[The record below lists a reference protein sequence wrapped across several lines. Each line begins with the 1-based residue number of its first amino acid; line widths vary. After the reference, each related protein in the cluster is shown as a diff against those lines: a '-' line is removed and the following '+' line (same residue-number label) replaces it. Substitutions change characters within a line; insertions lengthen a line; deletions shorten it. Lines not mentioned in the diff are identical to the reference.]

1 MRNEPKIC
9 NYIDIPLQHISDS
22 VLKSMRR
29 GTTMAK
35 TTALLKEFRLAVP
48 DMAIRTTLIVGYPGE
63 TEADFQLLKNWVQE
77 MRFERLGCFQYSHE
91 EDTKAFELVDDVPAE
106 VKQQRANEIMEI
118 QSQISWE
125 LNQQKVGQVLKVMI
139 DRKEGQYYVGRT
151 EFDSPDVDNLVHISN
166 VEAYLSPGTFVE
178 VQIQEAAD
186 YDLYGVLKY

>member
-1 MRNEPKIC
+1 M
-9 NYIDIPLQHISDS
+9 
-22 VLKSMRR
+22 
-29 GTTMAK
+29 
-35 TTALLKEFRLAVP
+35 
-48 DMAIRTTLIVGYPGE
+48 
-63 TEADFQLLKNWVQE
+63 
-77 MRFERLGCFQYSHE
+77 GCFQYSHE

>member
-1 MRNEPKIC
+1 
-9 NYIDIPLQHISDS
+9 
-22 VLKSMRR
+22 MRR